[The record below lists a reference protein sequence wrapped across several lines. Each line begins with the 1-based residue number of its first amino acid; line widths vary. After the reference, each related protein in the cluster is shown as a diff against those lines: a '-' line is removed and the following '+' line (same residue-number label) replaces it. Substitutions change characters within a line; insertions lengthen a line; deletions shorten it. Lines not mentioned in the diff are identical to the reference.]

1 MEPEK
6 IIIVPQDVADAEL
19 PSAPQPSEG
28 AAVPLWW
35 RLLSG
40 ILIFCPPLLFLAT
53 IAGLVYVRRRRSVPE
68 QHAHALHCCYLLL
81 ASGILWTVIVF
92 AMIIR
97 TAPQPPDRQQ
107 DPDTSTLSVEAFP
120 HLPAQHP
127 LTGQD
132 VYQQLKDLV
141 VVVEP
146 SRQGLG
152 SGVLVFA
159 GDDELLFLTNRHV
172 VEAIGGKSAI
182 GEHPDIRRHDGQM
195 ARSTVVGLHN
205 TLDLALLWVRREGG
219 GSRFAQPFRGF
230 STVEVGEP
238 IFVIGH
244 PEGLEFTLSDGLV
257 TRTHAPDDI
266 QISAP
271 VSPGSSGGPVFD
283 NRGRLMAVVKSVF
296 DKEIDPNAENLNFTV
311 RVDDLANA
319 TAWTLTREGQNAI
332 TSLAAFTKA
341 IPTVV
346 EDTHEASK

>member
-6 IIIVPQDVADAEL
+6 IIIVPQDVADAKV
-19 PSAPQPSEG
+19 PSAPRPRQG
-28 AAVPLWW
+28 TAVPLWW

-53 IAGLVYVRRRRSVPE
+53 IAALVYVRRRRSVPE
-68 QHAHALHCCYLLL
+68 QHAHALHYCYLLL

-97 TAPQPPDRQQ
+97 MTPQPPARQQ
-107 DPDTSTLSVEAFP
+107 APDTSTLSVEAFP

-132 VYQQLKDLV
+132 VYQQLKVLV
-141 VVVEP
+141 VVVA
-146 SRQGLG
+146 SRQGFG

-159 GDDELLFLTNRHV
+159 GDDGFLFLTNRHV
-172 VEAIGGKSAI
+172 VEAVGGKSAI
-182 GEHPDIRRHDGQM
+182 GEHLDIRLHDGQR
-195 ARSTVVGLHN
+195 AGSTVVGLHK
-205 TLDLALLWVRREGG
+205 TLDLALLWVRREAGG
-219 GSRFAQPFRGF
+219 NRFAQPFRGF

-244 PEGLEFTLSDGLV
+244 PEGLEFTLSSGLV
-257 TRTHAPDDI
+257 ARTQAPDEI

-283 NRGRLMAVVKSVF
+283 NCGRLMAVVKSVF